1 MGDALTKSVTF
12 AISSQHSRCGLR
24 AGVGYNVVRMRGAD
38 VRTWNIARA
47 LWVLAILTGVVL
59 ILLSCRPER
68 THTAAGGEDSELIVA
83 AAISLK
89 EALTE
94 IGRRYTERTGI
105 PIRFAFGASGVL
117 QRQLEEGAPFDVFVG
132 AAPFLMDQLQARQV
146 IRPETRRPCARNRLV
161 LIASAA
167 ADVSSL
173 ADVVRLREVR
183 VALGNPKTVPA
194 GFYARQ
200 MLERRGLWQTLQQRL
215 ILAENS
221 RQVLDYV
228 RRGEVEAGL
237 CFASDIRPETNGLR
251 VLERFSERDHDPI
264 LYEIAVTTRSPRPE
278 AARQFIEQVVS
289 PQGQRLLQ
297 KHGFLPADRGE
308 VP

>member
-1 MGDALTKSVTF
+1 MTEVPSWSVLHWRWIFVILIPIALTLS
-12 AISSQHSRCGLR
+12 
-24 AGVGYNVVRMRGAD
+24 
-38 VRTWNIARA
+38 
-47 LWVLAILTGVVL
+47 
-59 ILLSCRPER
+59 SCRSER
-68 THTAAGGEDSELIVA
+68 TDTATGRGESELIVA

-94 IGRRYTERTGI
+94 IGRHYTERTGI
-105 PIRFAFGASGVL
+105 PVRFAFGASGVL
-117 QRQLEEGAPFDVFVG
+117 QRQLEEGAPFDVFAA
-132 AAPFLMDQLQARQV
+132 AAPFIMDQLQARQL
-146 IRPETRRPCARNRLV
+146 IRPPTRRPFARNLLV
-161 LIASAA
+161 LITASA
-167 ADVSSL
+167 DLRSL
-173 ADVVRLREVR
+173 ADLARHRSMRLVI
-183 VALGNPKTVPA
+183 GNPKTVPA

-200 MLERRGLWQTLQQRL
+200 MLERRGLWQTLQERL

-221 RQVLDYV
+221 RQILDYV

-237 CFASDIRPETNGLR
+237 CFASDILR
-251 VLERFSERDHDPI
+251 ESPRLHLVERFSERDHDPI
-264 LYEIAVTTRSPRPE
+264 LYEIAVTTRSPHPE